1 MPDQPA
7 SKMIRVSTPLIEA
20 VQKLCELHR
29 QGHTAAILQGLEQLI
44 SSIDSDSAISHTPPD
59 DSTVLAGVISNLIQR
74 VERLERGTIKT
85 DSSSIAERLE
95 NVEHLIA
102 GVISDLS
109 AHREEADSS
118 SDDKVI
124 AGESEAEETDTSPLS
139 LPDPFPEAGLSTV
152 ELAQATGVTVQHV
165 NRMRRKG
172 ELHNWKGGWKAVK
185 VNAKEQQVLNLE
197 TT

>member
-1 MPDQPA
+1 
-7 SKMIRVSTPLIEA
+7 MIRVSTPLIEA

-29 QGHTAAILQGLEQLI
+29 QGHTAAILQGVEQLI
-44 SSIDSDSAISHTPPD
+44 SSIDSDSAISHPLLS
-59 DSTVLAGVISNLIQR
+59 DSTVLAKVISNLIQR
-74 VERLERGTIKT
+74 VERLEQDAIKT

-95 NVEHLIA
+95 KVERLIA

-124 AGESEAEETDTSPLS
+124 AVESEVEKTDTSSLS
-139 LPDPFPEAGLSTV
+139 LPDPFPDAGLSTV
-152 ELAQATGVTVQHV
+152 ELAQAMGVTVQHV
-165 NRMRRKG
+165 NRLRRKG

-185 VNAKEQQVLNLE
+185 VNAKEHRYYPLG
-197 TT
+197 